1 MKDEQGT
8 MWEEADVACF
18 KALLL
23 NVWNGWG
30 KQWKLSATIG
40 GFQA

>member
-23 NVWNGWG
+23 NVWNG
-30 KQWKLSATIG
+30 
-40 GFQA
+40 